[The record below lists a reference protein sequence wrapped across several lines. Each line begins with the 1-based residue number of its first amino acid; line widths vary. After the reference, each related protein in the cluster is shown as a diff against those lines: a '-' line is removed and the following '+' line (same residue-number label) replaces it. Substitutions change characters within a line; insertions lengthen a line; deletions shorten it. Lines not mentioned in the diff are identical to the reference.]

1 MPGPRVGLADEPV
14 TLSDTYRISPPELR
28 RKLKR
33 GKPLIV
39 VAMKQAD
46 HLHALGLSLRNNAFD
61 AVAQFDRPVHM
72 LVLDDEADDGS
83 ILDAVVEASED
94 PVFGNL
100 KQIPRAIANLWDP
113 PQGSPSNLRTTYI
126 AYTATPQANLLQEGH
141 NPLAPRDFLVCLRTP
156 STSAT

>member
-1 MPGPRVGLADEPV
+1 
-14 TLSDTYRISPPELR
+14 
-28 RKLKR
+28 
-33 GKPLIV
+33 
-39 VAMKQAD
+39 MKQAD

-113 PQGSPSNLRTTYI
+113 PQGSRDLH
-126 AYTATPQANLLQEGH
+126 AT
-141 NPLAPRDFLVCLRTP
+141 RDGTP
-156 STSAT
+156 HAIPFTSTRSSVGWRGIRRS